1 MALPL
6 VLSAIQGLGGV
17 AGAIQGNQQRQRAK
31 QEINDAY
38 AIGQERLRLRQGDVR
53 QGTAEGLVA
62 RGLAQGGNARVGR
75 QVNPTNP
82 KAIAEVQRG
91 NEIAKR
97 RLFQAFTPAG
107 ASLMQRKTAM
117 EVANNLPARPL
128 PAVVPRETV
137 TGARDLGGQV
147 TADLRREQQLEAN
160 AMQAQRDAA
169 IRGVNTDATANLVGN
184 IGQAIAGGIQGYQ
197 TGQTWNSYRGVDPVQ
212 PLLTPRWDQ
221 GSVDRFNTFNQ
232 TG

>member
-6 VLSAIQGLGGV
+6 ILGAIQGLGGV

-75 QVNPTNP
+75 QVNPTNQR
-82 KAIAEVQRG
+82 AITEAQRG

-107 ASLMQRKTAM
+107 VSAGQRRTAL

-160 AMQAQRDAA
+160 AMQQQRDAA
-169 IRGVNTDATANLVGN
+169 IRGVNTDATNALVGN
-184 IGQAIAGGIQGYQ
+184 IGQAVGGAIQGYQ
-197 TGQTWNSYRGVDPVQ
+197 TGQMFNAYRGINPIDP
-212 PLLTPRWDQ
+212 LATPRWDQ